1 MSPLPASTVRL
12 RTGLECLV
20 TASIQHGTKGSNQS
34 CEARKIKGIQIGK
47 EEVKLYLADDIILS
61 VKNSKDIKLLEF
73 MMSSSKLQDI
83 KSICKNLL
91 YLYTLSMNN
100 LEMEF

>member
-12 RTGLECLV
+12 RTGPECLV

-47 EEVKLYLADDIILS
+47 EVKLSIHRHHDHLLRKSSEIYL
-61 VKNSKDIKLLEF
+61 K
-73 MMSSSKLQDI
+73 
-83 KSICKNLL
+83 
-91 YLYTLSMNN
+91 
-100 LEMEF
+100 